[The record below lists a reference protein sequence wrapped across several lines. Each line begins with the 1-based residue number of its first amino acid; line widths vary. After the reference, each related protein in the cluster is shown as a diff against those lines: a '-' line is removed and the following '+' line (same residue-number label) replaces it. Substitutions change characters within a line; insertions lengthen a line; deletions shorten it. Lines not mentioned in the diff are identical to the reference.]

1 MATLVVLAALLI
13 PCLLIGGGLALFWKR
28 KRRAVLR
35 WSGITY
41 LILVAVVLFG
51 VGPYLM
57 AWAIS
62 HSGTRPQDR
71 ELDDK
76 PANYGIGYEDVV
88 FEARDSVR
96 LSGWFV
102 PPSKRDV
109 ILICTHGLFRSR
121 VEILGRIV
129 PLVREGY
136 GALLYDSRSHGESD
150 KSVVSLGFNEKND
163 VLGALEYIQNRYQ
176 DTAHKPAV
184 VLMGVSMGA
193 AATMAAAAESRGYAA
208 IILDSP
214 FLSLK
219 DTVIRHSWLFFKMP
233 RYPFPSIFL
242 FWFQHM
248 TGVDPERIDALQAI
262 RQLEPVPLLVI
273 ASEGDQRMGT
283 TGARAL
289 YAESRAPLKKLKL
302 FGEDVPHGASARTHP
317 EAYSDTLL
325 SFLARALP
333 QEGRSAGQ

>member
-1 MATLVVLAALLI
+1 MATLVVLAALLL

-28 KRRAVLR
+28 KRHTVLR
-35 WSGITY
+35 WTGITY
-41 LILVAVVLFG
+41 LILVAVVFFG
-51 VGPYLM
+51 IGPYLA

-71 ELDDK
+71 ALDDN

-96 LSGWFV
+96 LSGWFI
-102 PPSKRDV
+102 PPSKRNAMLV
-109 ILICTHGLFRSR
+109 CTHGLFRNR
-121 VEILGRIV
+121 VELLARIV

-163 VLGALEYIQNRYQ
+163 VLGALQYIQRRYQ
-176 DTAHKPAV
+176 DTSDKPALI
-184 VLMGVSMGA
+184 LMGVSMGA
-193 AATMAAAAESRGYAA
+193 AATVAAAAESRGYAA

-242 FWFQHM
+242 FWFHQM
-248 TGVDPERIDALQAI
+248 TGVDPERVDTLHAV
-262 RQLEPVPLLVI
+262 RMLEPVPLLVI

-283 TGARAL
+283 KGARVL
-289 YAESRAPLKKLKL
+289 YAESKAPLKKLEL
-302 FGEDVPHGASARTHP
+302 FGEDVPHGAAARIHP
-317 EAYSDTLL
+317 EAYTKTLL

-333 QEGRSAGQ
+333 QEGHRTGE